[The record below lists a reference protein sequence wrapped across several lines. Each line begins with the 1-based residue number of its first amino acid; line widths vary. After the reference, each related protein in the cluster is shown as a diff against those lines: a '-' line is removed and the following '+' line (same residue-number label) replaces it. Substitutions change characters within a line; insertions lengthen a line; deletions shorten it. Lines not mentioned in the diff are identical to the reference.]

1 MQNVLIQTVVY
12 VTLLGLGFG
21 FKKAGIFRVEDSAF
35 LKSAILYLT
44 MPATAVN
51 GMKALELQPSF
62 LWCLLIGFVTCTVLT
77 VVGLFTARHSSPSR
91 RLLYLFSLNSFN
103 VGNFAIPFLTG
114 CSRTTALRRCA
125 CSTSRW
131 PSTSTASATRWPAP
145 SPGRTAGSRWGG
157 W

>member
-21 FKKAGIFRVEDSAF
+21 FKKAGIFRVEDSTF

-62 LWCLLIGFVTCTVLT
+62 LWCLLIGFV
-77 VVGLFTARHSSPSR
+77 
-91 RLLYLFSLNSFN
+91 N
-103 VGNFAIPFLTG
+103 
-114 CSRTTALRRCA
+114 
-125 CSTSRW
+125 W
-131 PSTSTASATRWPAP
+131 
-145 SPGRTAGSRWGG
+145 
-157 W
+157 

>member
-62 LWCLLIGFVTCTVLT
+62 LWW
-77 VVGLFTARHSSPSR
+77 
-91 RLLYLFSLNSFN
+91 
-103 VGNFAIPFLTG
+103 G
-114 CSRTTALRRCA
+114 CSPPGTAARPGG
-125 CSTSRW
+125 CSTC
-131 PSTSTASATRWPAP
+131 SA
-145 SPGRTAGSRWGG
+145 
-157 W
+157 